1 MKVTGKNPAAV
12 MTHAGE
18 PILMRDGTAVT
29 EATGWRL
36 ILNRLKGAAF
46 REAWNEMIAE
56 AVCHEVD
63 DLNHC
68 VLLNFSDQ
76 SVLGCRKGVK
86 CWKPQVLF
94 PPFTTWARARFRWRL
109 VGASIVTP
117 LKVGANNN
125 QRRPPPRLRQFSPSR
140 ALSRVVRRKSC
151 NQALGLRVVGAEVK
165 EFLRKHNTQPLYKAP
180 AKRQLVSANPRERW
194 YL

>member
-18 PILMRDGTAVT
+18 PILMRNGTAVT
-29 EATGWRL
+29 EATGWLL

-68 VLLNFSDQ
+68 DLLTFSNQ

-94 PPFTTWARARFRWRL
+94 PPFTTCARARFRWRL
-109 VGASIVTP
+109 VGAKRI
-117 LKVGANNN
+117 N
-125 QRRPPPRLRQFSPSR
+125 PPQ
-140 ALSRVVRRKSC
+140 
-151 NQALGLRVVGAEVK
+151 
-165 EFLRKHNTQPLYKAP
+165 Y
-180 AKRQLVSANPRERW
+180 VSAREAAERLGKSLRELRRLAQTEELHDLRW
-194 YL
+194 NDAGDDEYSVDELDSYRRRHRELGGALQARKASQRAIRCWLRNLR